1 MLFFRQLRNTP
12 DQSLCVLVGRTVEDI
27 ICRAVFYNLACIH
40 NGDSV
45 THVGNN
51 AQVMGDHDNRHAQFF
66 L

>member
-12 DQSLCVLVGRTVEDI
+12 DQSLCVLVGWTVEDI
-27 ICRAVFYNLACIH
+27 ICRAVFYNLAGIH

-51 AQVMGDHDNRHAQFF
+51 T
-66 L
+66 

>member
-27 ICRAVFYNLACIH
+27 ICRTVFYNLAGIH

-51 AQVMGDHDNRHAQFF
+51 T
-66 L
+66 